1 MSGQKENSSNS
12 THIQNDLFQHLSSHC
27 KLGPVQDDHY
37 NLGKRIEILQHP
49 QANIK
54 ITEVNRNRT
63 EILTRQEKQII
74 VTLSAAVKQVTQ
86 AQATRL
92 KLLKSSKAL
101 VFIQAI

>member
-1 MSGQKENSSNS
+1 M
-12 THIQNDLFQHLSSHC
+12 
-27 KLGPVQDDHY
+27 QDDHY

-63 EILTRQEKQII
+63 EILTTQEKQII

-92 KLLKSSKAL
+92 KLLKSRHWYSFKQSNSWNP
-101 VFIQAI
+101 IECIN

>member
-1 MSGQKENSSNS
+1 M
-12 THIQNDLFQHLSSHC
+12 
-27 KLGPVQDDHY
+27 QDDHY
-37 NLGKRIEILQHP
+37 NHGKRIEILQHP

-63 EILTRQEKQII
+63 EILTTQEKQII